1 MEKITIE
8 NKTTIIT
15 LEPDKFIN
23 DDTYMDLVFKNKNG
37 AGQAVIAVTIQ
48 DLEAIEKAITELR
61 NQLTLKKLEKGILNT
76 VTYSSN

>member
-61 NQLTLKKLEKGILNT
+61 NQLTLKKLEKGILNAR
-76 VTYSSN
+76 TY